1 MDLLGYLWL
10 LESLGLL
17 LLGAFKI
24 IVRKD
29 ISSYPDFI
37 SATMTR
43 SRFMNNVICNIVD
56 IFLLISFIV
65 MVAGFSAYFSQEF
78 NLNYIFGAILISV
91 LAFITFMK
99 NINGIVKINTF
110 FIPFLIVIIIILG
123 FKNLKCFEVFPST
136 EPSFSFNWII
146 SAILYSCYN
155 LIICLPILISLKP
168 FIKSTKQAN
177 IVAFLVSLFL
187 LILAL
192 IIFFIMN
199 YYYEEVKYI
208 ELPTVYIS
216 SASGPILKYL
226 TGFAIIGAIFTT
238 AISSG
243 YGFLNNLKIN
253 NKKTY
258 ILINFLLCTISIFL
272 SNIGFSTLLN
282 ILYPILGVLRFNTN
296 YFYIIFFK
304 NTLKKMRFIDISI

>member
-1 MDLLGYLWL
+1 M
-10 LESLGLL
+10 L

-24 IVRKD
+24 IIERD

-37 SATMTR
+37 SVTMTR

-78 NLNYIFGAILISV
+78 NLHYIFGAILISV

-110 FIPFLIVIIIILG
+110 FIPFLIVTIIILG
-123 FKNLKCFEVFPST
+123 LKNLKCFEVFPSI
-136 EPSFSFNWII
+136 EHSSSFKWII
-146 SAILYSCYN
+146 SAVLYSCYN

-168 FIKSTKQAN
+168 FIKNTKQSN

-216 SASGPILKYL
+216 SSSGLILKYL

-253 NKKTY
+253 NNKTY
-258 ILINFLLCTISIFL
+258 ILINILLCTISIFL

-282 ILYPILGVLRFNTN
+282 ILYPILGVLRFNSN

-304 NTLKKMRFIDISI
+304 NTLKKMCFIDISI